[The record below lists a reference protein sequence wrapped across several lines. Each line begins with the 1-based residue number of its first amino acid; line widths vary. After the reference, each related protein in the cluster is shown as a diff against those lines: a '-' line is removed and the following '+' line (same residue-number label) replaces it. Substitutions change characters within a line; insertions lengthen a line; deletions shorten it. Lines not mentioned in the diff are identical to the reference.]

1 MKIYRANLLF
11 TPSVEQFVT
20 IPDGYIVI
28 DDNGIIEGVFEQLPE
43 KYVGAMVE
51 DFGNKMLIPG
61 FTDLHLHPNQFPDN
75 GLGYDYELLP
85 WIDNYASRAEL
96 YYLDEEKAADIFE
109 CFAKQLLKNGI
120 TRSVQFGPISKRST
134 EILFETMAKTGL
146 GAYIGKNNRD
156 YYAFGEAMETLE
168 QSKKATMELIEKYGE
183 KYPLLRYILTP
194 CFVPGCTEELMQWVG
209 EKARELKIPVQTHLD
224 ENRGEVEQVIK
235 RFPKCSDYGN
245 VYEKMDMFDET
256 IPTVMAHCIFT
267 TEREISMLRDKNVF
281 VAHCPHSNFNLTSGV
296 MPLRRYLEEGI
307 HVGIG
312 SDISAGHTLN
322 MFDNMRAVLSGSRYR
337 SVLYGEK
344 ELSAVESFYLATRG
358 GGEFFGKVGSFEA
371 GFVFDALLVDDDS
384 VPDFR
389 GCSLKE
395 RLERL
400 IYLGDDRQIK
410 KVFCNGQEVYSQ

>member
-1 MKIYRANLLF
+1 MKVYRANLLF
-11 TPSVEQFVT
+11 TPSLDRFET
-20 IPDGYIVI
+20 IPRGYIVVT
-28 DDNGIIEGVFEQLPE
+28 DEGLIEGVYADLPE
-43 KYVGAMVE
+43 LLSNIPVE
-51 DFGNKMLIPG
+51 DFGNQMLIPG

-75 GLGYDYELLP
+75 GLGYDFELMP
-85 WIDNYASRAEL
+85 WIDNYAAKSES
-96 YYLDEEKAADIFE
+96 YYLVEDKAKSIFS
-109 CFAKQLLKNGI
+109 CFTKQLLKNGI
-120 TRSVQFGPISKRST
+120 TRSVQFGPISQKTT
-134 EILFETMAKTGL
+134 ELLFDAMGKTGL
-146 GAYIGKNNRD
+146 GAYIGKNNKD
-156 YYAFGEAMETLE
+156 YHAFGEAAETAE
-168 QSKKATMELIEKYGE
+168 ESIRATHELIDNYGY
-183 KYPLLRYILTP
+183 KYPLLKYILTP
-194 CFVPGCTEELMQWVG
+194 SFVPGCSEEVMRWVG
-209 EKARELKIPVQTHLD
+209 EKARKLNLPVQTHLD
-224 ENRGEVEQVIK
+224 ENRGEIEQVMK
-235 RFPKCSDYGN
+235 RFPDCYDYGN
-245 VYEKMDMFDET
+245 VYEIMDMFDAK

-267 TEREISMLRDKNVF
+267 NEREIAMLRDKNVY

-296 MPLRRYLEEGI
+296 MPLRRYLDEGI

-344 ELSAVESFYLATRG
+344 ELSATETFYLATRG
-358 GGEFFGKVGSFEA
+358 GGEFFGNVGSFEA

-410 KVFCNGQEVYSQ
+410 KVFCNGKELCK